1 MYSFSFFYFY
11 TPLVFSATININI
24 WTWPECWLIDLST
37 RFDCFFHRLKC
48 AAVWTWIVGVMKMK
62 GHQCLLSSQI
72 VSPVVIFERVKKEFK
87 LSARVTSGSNLR
99 PSASVASSHDV
110 CLFVHSII
118 RWEVLCSLECF
129 DCVEMC
135 SCSVHL
141 LNARLDDV
149 IAQLS
154 DRTSGSRRH
163 VAVCQWRTVVRKVGN
178 CGPISNFPTFVAI
191 RSRTDVSIP
200 WQWDPTN
207 LKIES

>member
-1 MYSFSFFYFY
+1 MTTPRPPFAGCRLLSGSTLLFFWRCTRSLFFYFY

-129 DCVEMC
+129 DCVEKC

-141 LNARLDDV
+141 LK
-149 IAQLS
+149 
-154 DRTSGSRRH
+154 RTW
-163 VAVCQWRTVVRKVGN
+163 CQ
-178 CGPISNFPTFVAI
+178 
-191 RSRTDVSIP
+191 
-200 WQWDPTN
+200 
-207 LKIES
+207 